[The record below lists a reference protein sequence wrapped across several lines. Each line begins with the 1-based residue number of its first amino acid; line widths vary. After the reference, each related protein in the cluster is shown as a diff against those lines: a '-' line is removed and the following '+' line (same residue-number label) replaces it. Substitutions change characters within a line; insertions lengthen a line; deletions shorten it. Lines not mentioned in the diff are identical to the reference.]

1 MANLN
6 GQDELDVEGD
16 NTDNGIEGSDL
27 EDIGC
32 MEDSDQEGEGCFD
45 EIYDMEDCESESEVD
60 AYMEDDG
67 HEDDLDYMEVC

>member
-1 MANLN
+1 M
-6 GQDELDVEGD
+6 GKTSTVM
-16 NTDNGIEGSDL
+16 GSNVR
-27 EDIGC
+27 IWRIVC

-45 EIYDMEDCESESEVD
+45 EIYDREDCESESEVD

>member
-1 MANLN
+1 
-6 GQDELDVEGD
+6 
-16 NTDNGIEGSDL
+16 
-27 EDIGC
+27 

-45 EIYDMEDCESESEVD
+45 EIYDREDCESESEVD